1 MFDKKLW
8 EQAQQ
13 LARQKYSELYD
24 ENWDE
29 LDKYEREDCVW
40 LEYEKL
46 LKEKENNVMSTK
58 LVCPNCGTE
67 MKLPEKSE
75 IVTGVTLSKETG
87 GTHVLQAD
95 VIKNNN
101 LNDTKLKDE
110 EKEIMHNSRESR
122 MNTLNNAGVDTSK
135 YFDVQ
140 IPGGG
145 TVKMKM
151 ENGVPVIVP
160 QAVDSMQRFKEEIQ
174 DEILNQI
181 IEDGYVRN
189 TKLHRRWVMAQM
201 FRMLNYE
208 GYRMNRNCSDSGY
221 DACLRNSYG
230 YMYQFSMMLE
240 EIRVLSK
247 LEDRDKESFNERSH
261 FFTKNVVIATCTDYL
276 EKLKADI
283 ETQKSKN
290 CKGVPY
296 KRVKGQN
303 IFVADLEKKI
313 YQPIRRKIWA
323 IERAR
328 NYKEIYKELK
338 KFNDNMIKLRWD
350 TPKCKM
356 WIDAFKGSGAY
367 YTLKN
372 LTMYHGCKIIDEKIN
387 CYSPYQVPR
396 TVTEYEAGV
405 EATNFIKSKLDE
417 YRGEGWRYMA
427 MLKKCIADNGFSF
440 EQKMKEIYNK

>member
-1 MFDKKLW
+1 M
-8 EQAQQ
+8 ET
-13 LARQKYSELYD
+13 
-24 ENWDE
+24 
-29 LDKYEREDCVW
+29 
-40 LEYEKL
+40 
-46 LKEKENNVMSTK
+46 LKVN
-58 LVCPNCGTE
+58 
-67 MKLPEKSE
+67 
-75 IVTGVTLSKETG
+75 GVSVG
-87 GTHVLQAD
+87 
-95 VIKNNN
+95 
-101 LNDTKLKDE
+101 
-110 EKEIMHNSRESR
+110 
-122 MNTLNNAGVDTSK
+122 K

-140 IPGGG
+140 LPDGGSIR
-145 TVKMKM
+145 MM
-151 ENGVPVIVP
+151 LNESGVPVVANDDP
-160 QAVDSMQRFKEEIQ
+160 
-174 DEILNQI
+174 ILSQI

-201 FRMLNYE
+201 FKMLNYVSYNGRE
-208 GYRMNRNCSDSGY
+208 KGY
-221 DACLRNSYG
+221 DACLRNHYG
-230 YMYQFSMMLE
+230 YMYQFDMMLE
-240 EIRVLSK
+240 EVRVLSK
-247 LEDRDKESFNERSH
+247 LEDRDMESFNERSH
-261 FFTKNVVIATCTDYL
+261 FFTKNVIAVTCNDYL
-276 EKLKADI
+276 SKLKLSI
-283 ETQKSKN
+283 EAQKPKN

-296 KRVKGQN
+296 KRVKGKN